1 MQERKRWQVA
11 IAHSAAEYRVAGCG
25 ERGGGGEAQMTKQ
38 NCVIRLQW
46 AQDRAA
52 SESERAR
59 DNNKK
64 RSRKKV
70 GNKTRGSLQGSRERG
85 TGTGCTQQTG
95 SVIELNGHS
104 SAMCVPVWV
113 NVNPLLHSKS
123 KKKRAGSVE
132 EKRHE
137 EIQQRQQQPE
147 KRYQPDQM
155 AEA

>member
-1 MQERKRWQVA
+1 MGTGSRRER
-11 IAHSAAEYRVAGCG
+11 
-25 ERGGGGEAQMTKQ
+25 ER
-38 NCVIRLQW
+38 
-46 AQDRAA
+46 
-52 SESERAR
+52 ER
-59 DNNKK
+59 DNKK

-123 KKKRAGSVE
+123 KKKSG
-132 EKRHE
+132 KR
-137 EIQQRQQQPE
+137 
-147 KRYQPDQM
+147 
-155 AEA
+155 